1 MRMRKKPNL
10 GPRMERCADYLIADP
25 ADPLRFTYDH
35 YGTTQMTVR
44 YRFLGIER
52 TYHFDIT
59 IYPRTLIGRVYA
71 WDRIAQT
78 DEFGHRVQGDLM
90 EPPEK

>member
-1 MRMRKKPNL
+1 M
-10 GPRMERCADYLIADP
+10 A
-25 ADPLRFTYDH
+25 
-35 YGTTQMTVR
+35 VR
-44 YRFLGIER
+44 YYFLGMER

-59 IYPRTLIGRVYA
+59 IYPRTLYGKIYA